1 MGMVVDSISYHK
13 IGSPPDVDTDFPESV
28 RDAIYYDYLV
38 GEWGRENVAH
48 VTTLGTIQAKKA
60 IDAAAKNYRISVAE
74 ATAAKKLLPDK
85 MEGTLAD
92 LLASNSEVSA
102 QFDRLKERN
111 PRWEDALKAAVQLEG
126 HVNQYGVHAGAVI
139 ISNDSLVR
147 ILLRSLR
154 ATWMMSACIVRFSS
168 PLTRLA
174 CSSLVRRTRCVNCY
188 A

>member
-1 MGMVVDSISYHK
+1 MGMIVDSISYHK
-13 IGSPPDVDTDFPESV
+13 IGSPPDVDTDFPEAV

-126 HVNQYGVHAGAVI
+126 HVNQYGEIG
-139 ISNDSLVR
+139 
-147 ILLRSLR
+147 R
-154 ATWMMSACIVRFSS
+154 AHV
-168 PLTRLA
+168 
-174 CSSLVRRTRCVNCY
+174 
-188 A
+188 